1 METRK
6 IEAELL
12 DVRAA
17 AALLSVSVRSVWR
30 LKDSGRMPLPL
41 KVGGAVRWRRADL
54 LSWIENGCL
63 DMRAAGRARS

>member
-63 DMRAAGRARS
+63 DMRATGRVRS